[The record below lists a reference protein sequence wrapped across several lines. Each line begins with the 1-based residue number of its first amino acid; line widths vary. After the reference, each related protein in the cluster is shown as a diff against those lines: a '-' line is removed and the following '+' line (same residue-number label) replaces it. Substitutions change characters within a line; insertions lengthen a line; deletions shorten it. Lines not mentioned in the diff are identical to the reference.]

1 MGEPDLSPRLREGL
15 EALHAGQVTLADLR
29 EVLRESEVV
38 VPKPAAAPTGRA
50 VSLPVVE
57 ADGERAVPLFSSLE
71 TLAAAAPEGAGYVAV
86 AFESLLPGWPDQLG
100 AVFDLGQEWALHVPA
115 NAMKEP
121 APIGVPAGSHAVV
134 GEPAVEPEHLLDQL
148 RRQLPQEPAVQ
159 AAWRALV
166 LLAGPGEVPHVAIG
180 LRLASGADDE
190 LVLSRVGRMAAV
202 AASGG
207 PLDLIVVE
215 PASGDPV
222 AEYMLAQA
230 PFYRRDAG

>member
-1 MGEPDLSPRLREGL
+1 MGEPDLSPRLREAL

-29 EVLRESEVV
+29 EVLRESAVV
-38 VPKPAAAPTGRA
+38 VAKPAGASGGRA
-50 VSLPVVE
+50 VSLPVIE
-57 ADGERAVPLFSSLE
+57 ADGEQAVALFSSLE

-115 NAMKEP
+115 HAMKEP
-121 APIGVPAGSHAVV
+121 APIVAPAGSHAVV
-134 GEPAVEPEHLLDQL
+134 GEPAVEPEQLLNQL
-148 RRQLPQEPAVQ
+148 RRQLPQEPAVE

-166 LLAGPGEVPHVAIG
+166 LLDGPGEIPHVAVG
-180 LRLASGADDE
+180 LRLASGADE
-190 LVLSRVGRMAAV
+190 QVLARVGRMAAA
-202 AASGG
+202 AASEG